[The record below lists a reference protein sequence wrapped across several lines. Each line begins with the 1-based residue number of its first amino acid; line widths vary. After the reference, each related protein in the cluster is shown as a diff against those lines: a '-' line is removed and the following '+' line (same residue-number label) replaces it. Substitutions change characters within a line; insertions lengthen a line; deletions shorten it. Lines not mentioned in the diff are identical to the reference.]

1 MDFRFTAEQEAF
13 REEVRAFL
21 REELPPDWEG
31 AAYGEGEGVLELSRR
46 MTQKLAERR

>member
-21 REELPPDWEG
+21 REELTG
-31 AAYGEGEGVLELSRR
+31 AEDSA
-46 MTQKLAERR
+46 KP